1 MMPEPVHRTIMAVD
15 IAGFAREDRT
25 DQDRVRLR
33 AAMYDLLNEA
43 FAGMAIAADRRAVV
57 DVGDGAAILI
67 DPDVPKNRLLALVPV
82 LAKLLA
88 EHNIGL
94 PAPAEL
100 RLRIV
105 VHAGEVL
112 QDEHGYAGR
121 DILVAFRLL
130 NAEIVRA
137 GLAWTESPLIV
148 AVSDSIYRAVVDSG
162 YAGVDPA
169 DYRPVKVTSID
180 GPSWAWCYVPRS
192 SGPATG
198 PRPPAAPSGSLP
210 PAAARA
216 DSHYRSILLVDIEN
230 YSARPDTVK
239 GRLRHS
245 LRSMVLESIAAAGI
259 SPEHHDPPGDQGD
272 GLHVLFGP
280 NVAKNRLIH
289 PLVSYLAARL
299 DRHNTN
305 VPERERLR
313 LRVVVDAGD
322 LRRDNDGYYGAALD
336 EAFGLLNCDEL
347 RACLAGAAGPLVLA
361 VSREIYEGIVR
372 HEHDGIDPAAYETIT
387 VRPKRH
393 DLVAWV
399 HYPLG

>member
-1 MMPEPVHRTIMAVD
+1 MAVD

-198 PRPPAAPSGSLP
+198 PRPPAAP
-210 PAAARA
+210 
-216 DSHYRSILLVDIEN
+216 
-230 YSARPDTVK
+230 
-239 GRLRHS
+239 
-245 LRSMVLESIAAAGI
+245 
-259 SPEHHDPPGDQGD
+259 
-272 GLHVLFGP
+272 
-280 NVAKNRLIH
+280 
-289 PLVSYLAARL
+289 
-299 DRHNTN
+299 
-305 VPERERLR
+305 
-313 LRVVVDAGD
+313 
-322 LRRDNDGYYGAALD
+322 
-336 EAFGLLNCDEL
+336 
-347 RACLAGAAGPLVLA
+347 
-361 VSREIYEGIVR
+361 
-372 HEHDGIDPAAYETIT
+372 
-387 VRPKRH
+387 
-393 DLVAWV
+393 
-399 HYPLG
+399 

>member
-1 MMPEPVHRTIMAVD
+1 
-15 IAGFAREDRT
+15 
-25 DQDRVRLR
+25 
-33 AAMYDLLNEA
+33 
-43 FAGMAIAADRRAVV
+43 
-57 DVGDGAAILI
+57 
-67 DPDVPKNRLLALVPV
+67 
-82 LAKLLA
+82 
-88 EHNIGL
+88 
-94 PAPAEL
+94 
-100 RLRIV
+100 
-105 VHAGEVL
+105 
-112 QDEHGYAGR
+112 
-121 DILVAFRLL
+121 
-130 NAEIVRA
+130 
-137 GLAWTESPLIV
+137 
-148 AVSDSIYRAVVDSG
+148 
-162 YAGVDPA
+162 
-169 DYRPVKVTSID
+169 
-180 GPSWAWCYVPRS
+180 
-192 SGPATG
+192 
-198 PRPPAAPSGSLP
+198 
-210 PAAARA
+210 
-216 DSHYRSILLVDIEN
+216 
-230 YSARPDTVK
+230 
-239 GRLRHS
+239 
-245 LRSMVLESIAAAGI
+245 MVLESIAAAGI